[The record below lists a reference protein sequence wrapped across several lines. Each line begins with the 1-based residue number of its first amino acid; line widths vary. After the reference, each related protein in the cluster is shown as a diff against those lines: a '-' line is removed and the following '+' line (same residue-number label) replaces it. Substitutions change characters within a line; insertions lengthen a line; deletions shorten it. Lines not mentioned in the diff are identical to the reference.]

1 VSAMLLGDVAG
12 AAAATSELTESL
24 RRSTVQ
30 VHTNR
35 SGGGSGV
42 IWRAD
47 GLIITNAHVA
57 RGKRLS
63 VELSDGTEH
72 RAELTAR
79 DDERDVAALRVAAT
93 GLPAASIADSDGVR
107 PGQLVLAV
115 GNPLGLVG
123 AVTSG
128 IIFAAGSSRNR
139 RVRWLQADVHI
150 APGNS
155 GGPLADA
162 RGRVIGINSMIY
174 GGLAVA
180 VPSNA
185 VERFVRGTRARP
197 RLGVVVEPVNVGT
210 GRTPALGLLVFE
222 VAADSAAARNGLLPG
237 DAIVQLDGKA
247 LLAPD
252 DLSDALADN
261 DGQLRLTVRRG
272 PATIEVPVSFAT
284 TDSGADA
291 AA

>member
-1 VSAMLLGDVAG
+1 MLLGDVAG
-12 AAAATSELTESL
+12 AAAATSELTEAL

-42 IWRAD
+42 IWRDD

-63 VELSDGTEH
+63 VELSDGTQH

-79 DDERDVAALRVAAT
+79 DDERDVAALRVDAT

-128 IIFAAGSSRNR
+128 IVFAAGSSRNR

-162 RGRVIGINSMIY
+162 HGRVIGINSMIY

-197 RLGVVVEPVNVGT
+197 RLGVVVEPVNVGA

-222 VAADSAAARNGLLPG
+222 VAADSAAARSGLLPG

-272 PATIEVPVSFAT
+272 PATIELPVAFAT
-284 TDSGADA
+284 TDIGADA

>member
-1 VSAMLLGDVAG
+1 MLLGDVAG

-30 VHTNR
+30 VHTHR

-79 DDERDVAALRVAAT
+79 DDERDVAALRVGAT
-93 GLPAASIADSDGVR
+93 ELPAASIADSDVVR

-162 RGRVIGINSMIY
+162 HGRVIGINSMIY

-210 GRTPALGLLVFE
+210 GRMPALGLLVFE

-272 PATIEVPVSFAT
+272 PATIEV
-284 TDSGADA
+284 
-291 AA
+291 